1 MANGNAYGQIKS
13 SDNNHEKNR
22 KKIDK
27 FENWVRKLG

>member
-27 FENWVRKLG
+27 FENRVRKLG